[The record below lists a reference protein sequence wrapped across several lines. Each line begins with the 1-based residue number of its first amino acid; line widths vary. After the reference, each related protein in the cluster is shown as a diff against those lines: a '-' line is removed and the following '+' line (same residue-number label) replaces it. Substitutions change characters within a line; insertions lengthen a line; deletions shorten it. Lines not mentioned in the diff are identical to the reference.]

1 MNELL
6 FLQITWWFKTKGN
19 HDITW
24 QELRTERR
32 HQFFYPKHFAFI
44 FSLLTISNV
53 NMINSPSPIFTFS
66 VSKFKLHALDNHQDL
81 SHENMLLNL
90 WKKSLKSKY
99 GQLGVNLKVYSQL
112 HLLIYHSGDRR
123 LFSKY
128 YNNQLLFKFYA
139 SASAEKL
146 FGST

>member
-1 MNELL
+1 MLYIFVKIKFTINNLLNVFFKTQKNKRRTCFFLFNIYFLRGRVGLWGWGYWKGVNELL
-6 FLQITWWFKTKGN
+6 FLQITWWLKTKGN

-81 SHENMLLNL
+81 SHEIMLLNL
-90 WKKSLKSKY
+90 WKQS
-99 GQLGVNLKVYSQL
+99 
-112 HLLIYHSGDRR
+112 
-123 LFSKY
+123 
-128 YNNQLLFKFYA
+128 
-139 SASAEKL
+139 
-146 FGST
+146 